1 MGDRSIKSLFR
12 IDDNAGPQKIGFL
25 LLNQFSMIAF
35 ASAVEPLR
43 AANRQANKALFEWVV
58 VSAEGQSST
67 ASNGMLIQTN
77 TCIEALK
84 ECCIVFV
91 CAGVRV
97 RENTNKAI
105 LNLIRRLDRNG
116 AVIGA
121 ICTGTYVM
129 AAAGLLDDRRCTI
142 HWEHIDGLSE
152 EFPNLDITNDLFEID
167 GNRVTCAGAMA
178 AFDLTRQMIQSHLG
192 NAIALDVDAMLMHD
206 EGLGMKD
213 ARRPNSG
220 HNPVQRAIA
229 EMHKNIERPLP
240 LSDIAQLAT
249 CPLKTLSRRFQ
260 ASLGTSPGQVY
271 RHIRLTEARQ
281 LIESTSLSISEI
293 ALRCGY
299 ESPTALS
306 RAFRLRFGVAPT
318 ALGLHQGAPR

>member
-1 MGDRSIKSLFR
+1 MMQKWTIPAESSVSIC
-12 IDDNAGPQKIGFL
+12 FL
-25 LLNQFSMIAF
+25 LFDRFSNICLANCL
-35 ASAVEPLR
+35 EPLR
-43 AANRQANKALFEWVV
+43 AANTLAGRQVYNWQFLTPDGLSAASSSRLQILPDAALKDMAQCDYLCVVASYDYLKHDTATLRQALRQAAQKCKTLVGLDSGPWLM
-58 VSAEGQSST
+58 
-67 ASNGMLIQTN
+67 AS
-77 TCIEALK
+77 
-84 ECCIVFV
+84 
-91 CAGVRV
+91 
-97 RENTNKAI
+97 
-105 LNLIRRLDRNG
+105 
-116 AVIGA
+116 
-121 ICTGTYVM
+121 
-129 AAAGLLDDRRCTI
+129 AGLLDGKRATV
-142 HWEHIDGLSE
+142 HWEML
-152 EFPNLDITNDLFEID
+152 DLFSERFLTTDTTRQRVVYD

-240 LSDIAQLAT
+240 LSDIARLAA

-271 RHIRLTEARQ
+271 RHIRLSEARQ

-299 ESPTALS
+299 ESPAALS

-318 ALGLHQGAPR
+318 ALGLPQGAPR